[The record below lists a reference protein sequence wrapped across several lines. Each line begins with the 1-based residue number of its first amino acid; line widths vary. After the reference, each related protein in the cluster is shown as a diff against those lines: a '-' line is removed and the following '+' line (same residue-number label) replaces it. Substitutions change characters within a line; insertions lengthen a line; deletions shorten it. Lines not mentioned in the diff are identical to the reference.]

1 LLKSID
7 EIDSYFIDQ
16 EKTFKYRTN
25 LMLKEQLKEIWRLL
39 AINRIITRDKN
50 F

>member
-1 LLKSID
+1 MRGAKMAID

-25 LMLKEQLKEIWRLL
+25 LMLKEQKEIWRLL
-39 AINRIITRDKN
+39 AKR
-50 F
+50 

>member
-1 LLKSID
+1 MAID

-16 EKTFKYRTN
+16 EKKTFFKYRTN

-39 AINRIITRDKN
+39 ASDKPN
-50 F
+50 YYSR

>member
-1 LLKSID
+1 MRTKMVIVKAFID

-25 LMLKEQLKEIWRLL
+25 LMLKEQLKDLEIIL
-39 AINRIITRDKN
+39 
-50 F
+50 